1 LESDTTREKE
11 FLIPKKTLNKIK
23 TSDLRY
29 AVIIVLIFLISR
41 IIYWALGIR
50 FNVLPLDRYWHYIDP
65 SLLKNNL
72 LESLWHLHSQPPLFN
87 LYLGAVLKLSG
98 QSLQTIFHISYLLCG
113 LILSLSL
120 FFIMFRLSV
129 SVWISL
135 IFTSLFILSPES
147 ILYENFLFYTYP
159 VSMMLCTSGLVL
171 YEFLRSKRLKY
182 GIIFFLLLSAIV
194 LTRGMFHILWFILIA
209 FLIILFKKDCL
220 KKILLSLLIPFLLI
234 LGVYVKN
241 YLLFGN
247 FTTSTWLGMHFSRI
261 STFQLSKDE
270 RLSFI
275 ERMKLSP
282 FAQIEPF
289 GEICVYRDFLD
300 ESQDSRFSHIPVLTE
315 EYKSSGDANYNHI
328 LYIEI
333 SKKYLQDDLYVIR
346 TRPDAYLKG
355 LNASLHIFFS
365 PSHDYKFL
373 EPNRD
378 RISSVEKIY
387 SRFVFGR
394 FFPKI
399 KQGIFLILATMTV
412 LIYGFTIF
420 FKSMKRKIYR
430 NKAKATLVFL
440 WINIIYVTSLSN
452 LLEVGEN
459 NRFRMLINPLIII
472 LFAHFIDRFL
482 KKKIN
487 VILASIGI
495 GMKKIIH
502 S

>member
-1 LESDTTREKE
+1 
-11 FLIPKKTLNKIK
+11 
-23 TSDLRY
+23 
-29 AVIIVLIFLISR
+29 
-41 IIYWALGIR
+41 
-50 FNVLPLDRYWHYIDP
+50 
-65 SLLKNNL
+65 
-72 LESLWHLHSQPPLFN
+72 
-87 LYLGAVLKLSG
+87 
-98 QSLQTIFHISYLLCG
+98 
-113 LILSLSL
+113 
-120 FFIMFRLSV
+120 
-129 SVWISL
+129 
-135 IFTSLFILSPES
+135 
-147 ILYENFLFYTYP
+147 
-159 VSMMLCTSGLVL
+159 
-171 YEFLRSKRLKY
+171 LKY

-220 KKILLSLLIPFLLI
+220 IKILISLLIPFLLI